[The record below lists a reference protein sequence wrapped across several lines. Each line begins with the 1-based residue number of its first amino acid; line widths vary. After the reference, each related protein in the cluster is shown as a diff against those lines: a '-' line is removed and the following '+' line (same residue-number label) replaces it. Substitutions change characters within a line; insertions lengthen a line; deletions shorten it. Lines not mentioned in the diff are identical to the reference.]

1 MTVVRVEYI
10 IQNYMSSHYFHA
22 ITLTMHSGSCI
33 VYNIVLLIHDKIDL
47 LVTTRK
53 YFIKE
58 RCAYFHNIPETDGCD
73 LETDFDI
80 SASKPSLS
88 FFLWSIRAR
97 MPLID
102 IVVAFNARLQ
112 HSTSKSR
119 NQAQFLSVLKT
130 RRCQF
135 CIKRKYIEG

>member
-1 MTVVRVEYI
+1 MTVEYI

-53 YFIKE
+53 YFINE
-58 RCAYFHNIPETDGCD
+58 RCAYFHNIPETNGCD

-102 IVVAFNARLQ
+102 IVVTFNARLQ
-112 HSTSKSR
+112 HSISKSR
-119 NQAQFLSVLKT
+119 FLSVLKT

>member
-1 MTVVRVEYI
+1 MTVECI
-10 IQNYMSSHYFHA
+10 IQNYMSSHYCHA
-22 ITLTMHSGSCI
+22 ITLTMHSGTCI

-53 YFIKE
+53 YW
-58 RCAYFHNIPETDGCD
+58 CAYFHNIPETDGCD

>member
-1 MTVVRVEYI
+1 MTVEYI

-53 YFIKE
+53 YFINE

-102 IVVAFNARLQ
+102 IVVTFNARLQ
-112 HSTSKSR
+112 HSISKSR
-119 NQAQFLSVLKT
+119 FLSVLKT

>member
-1 MTVVRVEYI
+1 MTVEYI
-10 IQNYMSSHYFHA
+10 IQNYMSSHYCHA
-22 ITLTMHSGSCI
+22 ITLTMHSGTCI

-53 YFIKE
+53 YW
-58 RCAYFHNIPETDGCD
+58 CAYFHNIPETDGCD

-97 MPLID
+97 MPLSD
-102 IVVAFNARLQ
+102 IVVTFNARLQ
-112 HSTSKSR
+112 HSINKSR

>member
-1 MTVVRVEYI
+1 MTVEYI

-53 YFIKE
+53 YFINE

-97 MPLID
+97 MPLSD
-102 IVVAFNARLQ
+102 IVVAFNSRLQ
-112 HSTSKSR
+112 HSTSESR

>member
-1 MTVVRVEYI
+1 MTVEYI

-22 ITLTMHSGSCI
+22 ITLTMHSGTCI

-53 YFIKE
+53 YFINE

-102 IVVAFNARLQ
+102 IVVTFNARLQ
-112 HSTSKSR
+112 HSISKSR
-119 NQAQFLSVLKT
+119 FLSVLKT

>member
-1 MTVVRVEYI
+1 MTVEYI
-10 IQNYMSSHYFHA
+10 IQNYMSSHYCHA
-22 ITLTMHSGSCI
+22 ITLTMHSVTCI

-53 YFIKE
+53 YFINE

-102 IVVAFNARLQ
+102 IVVTFNARLQ
-112 HSTSKSR
+112 HSISKSR
-119 NQAQFLSVLKT
+119 FLSVLKT

-135 CIKRKYIEG
+135 CINRKYIEG